1 MDYTTMEELVRVLR
15 QVWWE
20 VDQVDFNWLPF
31 CGSDEEEAQAIQR
44 MIELTNLAH
53 ALDDFGKW
61 HFQEEWG
68 QVKYT
73 L

>member
-1 MDYTTMEELVRVLR
+1 MDYASIEDLVRVLR

-31 CGSDEEEAQAIQR
+31 CGSDQEEAQGRKR
-44 MIELTNLAH
+44 MDELVDLAH
-53 ALDDFGKW
+53 ALDDFGQS
-61 HFQEEWG
+61 HFEEEWDK
-68 QVKYT
+68 VKHT